1 MWTTIVVACSQK
13 RKNHHGVDS
22 FWNKNVVA
30 HCAHF
35 KDITRVKDLEDG
47 LRVMKMMHL
56 SPEQMLPYDGLA
68 ECLLLHESHGTVL
81 SFRRLGDFVWQ
92 VGKSI
97 TSETYLRSLITILR
111 VRYDTIL
118 KAGMQH
124 KAFSSLT
131 TSQKPHLLEGVF
143 LEV

>member
-1 MWTTIVVACSQK
+1 
-13 RKNHHGVDS
+13 
-22 FWNKNVVA
+22 
-30 HCAHF
+30 
-35 KDITRVKDLEDG
+35 
-47 LRVMKMMHL
+47 MKMMHL
-56 SPEQMLPYDGLA
+56 SPEQMLSYGGLA
-68 ECLLLHESHGTVL
+68 ECLLLDERHGTVL

-111 VRYDTIL
+111 VRYDAIL

-124 KAFSSLT
+124 KAFLSLT